1 MAHIRKFGSFM
12 EEYRFMAKQNYYHLL
27 KEAYLR
33 KPTWPTI
40 QLALRHAKRENI
52 GVLAVLF
59 NWSDSL
65 QGDEYWRTIY
75 RKHYGD
81 HNY

>member
-1 MAHIRKFGSFM
+1 M
-12 EEYRFMAKQNYYHLL
+12 EEYRFMVKQNYYHLL

-33 KPTWPTI
+33 NPTRSTI
-40 QLALRHAKRENI
+40 QLALRSAKQENI

-59 NWSDSL
+59 DWSESL

-75 RKHYGD
+75 RKHYGKHD
-81 HNY
+81 Y